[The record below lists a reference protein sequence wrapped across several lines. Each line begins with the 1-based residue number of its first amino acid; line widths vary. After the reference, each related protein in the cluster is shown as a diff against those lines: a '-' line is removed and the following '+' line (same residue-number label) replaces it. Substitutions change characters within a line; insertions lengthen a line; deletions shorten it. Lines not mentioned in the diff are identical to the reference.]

1 MNTSAMKSAARF
13 FILTFVFFFVGQ
25 ALWTCGIYCDSSVLG
40 DRALDET
47 WSSHAFTLSSIFG
60 LVASVKL
67 YRACG

>member
-1 MNTSAMKSAARF
+1 MDTSAMKSAGIF
-13 FILTFVFFFVGQ
+13 FILTFACFFVGQ

-40 DRALDET
+40 SRAIDQT